1 MLEDL
6 AGVVARGELRHGV
19 MHVLVLLVLHLQ
31 RHDGQAVEEEDEV
44 DLLVGL
50 AEVEVRAEGDAVLA
64 VLLGGGALGG
74 ARLRVV
80 EAELQPAHLQAV
92 AQDHPERR
100 VLQLL
105 AQRPE
110 HLVPRIG
117 AVVVGQFL
125 ERVGLRGVE
134 KGPELVFG
142 DAVLGVRDV
151 GLFEHAIAVLADEEV
166 RDVLL
171 KGQLRGFFASGHG
184 QSSPASS
191 FFGRL
196 PVNFVEVLGRD
207 QPVCSSART
216 RACRFVAGWRIPV

>member
-6 AGVVARGELRHGV
+6 AAVVARGELRHGV

-64 VLLGGGALGG
+64 VLRGGGALDG
-74 ARLRVV
+74 ARLGVV
-80 EAELQPAHLQAV
+80 EAELQPAHLQPV

-110 HLVPRIG
+110 HLVPRVG
-117 AVVVGQFL
+117 AVVVRQLL
-125 ERVGLRGVE
+125 ERVGLRGFE

-151 GLFEHAIAVLADEEV
+151 GLFEHAILVLADEEI

-171 KGQLRGFFASGHG
+171 KGQFRGLLLLRHG
-184 QSSPASS
+184 QSFAAFS
-191 FFGRL
+191 R
-196 PVNFVEVLGRD
+196 
-207 QPVCSSART
+207 ARQ
-216 RACRFVAGWRIPV
+216 A